1 MAANGAT
8 PVTPPAE
15 TPVVAAPTPIQSA
28 DPLSFVDDAP
38 AFSVETIA
46 ILGTPADPN
55 LVETRKASKDSDR
68 ELSFIPWV
76 HYQAILFKAF
86 GPGGYRL
93 VPRAVPRQEG
103 NVVTYLG
110 ALFVRPPGERKFQ
123 FIKEAKGECG
133 LHGGMTAGNAAEGA
147 QSDCL
152 VKCCKGLGIFM
163 ELFDPAWRAA
173 WERNYKGAYEA
184 RKRKAA
190 WPAARPAA
198 AAAPS
203 AAAPAASPG
212 STTPEPTRPAPDA
225 TAPAAPDDGI
235 AASPEQLDAIAARL
249 KELTWKRGQV
259 RLWFNEHF
267 GITAQDPVRIL
278 GALSEQQANAA
289 FTLLSA
295 HGTGAYAAL
304 LAGLKAK
311 GACA

>member
-1 MAANGAT
+1 MTANGAAPT
-8 PVTPPAE
+8 APAE
-15 TPVVAAPTPIQSA
+15 TPVVASPTPIQPA

-38 AFSVETIA
+38 PFSAETIA
-46 ILGTPADPN
+46 ILATPADPN
-55 LVETRKASKDSDR
+55 LVETRRASKESDR

-93 VPRAVPRQEG
+93 VPRSVPRQEG
-103 NVVTYLG
+103 NVITYLG

-173 WERNYKGAYEA
+173 WERNHKAAYEA

-190 WPAARPAA
+190 WPAARPTPAA
-198 AAAPS
+198 GGTATAAEVPAPS
-203 AAAPAASPG
+203 TSAAETPSASAAENDTGEAASDEAKAAIRAEVKRRKWTAKYARLWLHQRFG
-212 STTPEPTRPAPDA
+212 VETPDA
-225 TAPAAPDDGI
+225 
-235 AASPEQLDAIAARL
+235 
-249 KELTWKRGQV
+249 LTQ
-259 RLWFNEHF
+259 
-267 GITAQDPVRIL
+267 
-278 GALSEQQANAA
+278 QQAD
-289 FTLLSA
+289 
-295 HGTGAYAAL
+295 AAL
-304 LAGLKAK
+304 VQVLASKDSP
-311 GACA
+311 